1 MSAEESSP
9 PPLVQTLNRYKCLKC
24 GQDFKYAKSFKK
36 HMLRMTPCIVITGLY
51 YYECQYDKIKNMN
64 LTTDIIRDAKI
75 IKEINKLLL
84 FYRNL
89 SDIEQAKVETMHNE
103 VLDLV
108 DTFESHLHFNSQQ
121 SDTDV
126 GQS

>member
-1 MSAEESSP
+1 MSAEESP
-9 PPLVQTLNRYKCLKC
+9 PPVQTSVERSAFRYKCLKC
-24 GQDFKYAKSFKK
+24 GQDFKYAKCFKR
-36 HMLRMTPCIVITGLY
+36 HLARMTPCTVITGLY

-64 LTTDIIRDAKI
+64 LTTDRIRDPKI

-89 SDIEQAKVETMHNE
+89 SDIEQAKVESIHNE

-108 DTFESHLHFNSQQ
+108 DTVESQENS
-121 SDTDV
+121 SL
-126 GQS
+126 

>member
-1 MSAEESSP
+1 
-9 PPLVQTLNRYKCLKC
+9 
-24 GQDFKYAKSFKK
+24 
-36 HMLRMTPCIVITGLY
+36 MTPCTVITGLY

-64 LTTDIIRDAKI
+64 LTTDRIRDPKI

-89 SDIEQAKVETMHNE
+89 SDIEQAKVESIHNE

-108 DTFESHLHFNSQQ
+108 DTVESQENS
-121 SDTDV
+121 SL
-126 GQS
+126 